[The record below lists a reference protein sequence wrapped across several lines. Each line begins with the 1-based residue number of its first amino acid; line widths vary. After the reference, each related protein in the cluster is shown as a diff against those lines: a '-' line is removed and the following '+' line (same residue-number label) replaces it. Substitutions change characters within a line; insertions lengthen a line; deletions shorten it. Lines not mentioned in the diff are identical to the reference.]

1 MVGTDSAA
9 IAAEGEE
16 AQTVSAKQVRERSSI
31 SFPYGDLDMA
41 VKVVRTL
48 HEHAGVQCTYDQLA
62 GWLRQSP
69 KGGAFQ
75 SRLATTRTFGLIETT
90 RGDIALTDLG
100 QRIVDE
106 SRGCEARAEAFLR
119 VPLYAAVHKKY
130 EGYTLPP
137 PAALKL
143 EMENFGVPSKQTDKA
158 RQAFERSAQQAGFFE
173 SGPDRLIMPAFATPP
188 ETRPLNDV
196 DAALLSHDKTGGG
209 GGGGGGRG
217 RGRCSA
223 GTASVRARA
232 IADAPEPETD
242 WPVPDRAKWL
252 QTAANIFDLIYEGE
266 GDITIELAGAQR
278 SPRPRDAE

>member
-9 IAAEGEE
+9 IAADGEE

-41 VKVVRTL
+41 VEVVRTVYQ
-48 HEHAGVQCTYDQLA
+48 HAGVQCTYDQLA

-69 KGGAFQ
+69 NGGAFQ

-106 SRGCEARAEAFLR
+106 SRGREARAEAFLR
-119 VPLYAAVHKKY
+119 VSLYAAVHKKY

-137 PAALKL
+137 PAALER
-143 EMENFGVPSKQTDKA
+143 EMENFGVSSKQTGRA

-173 SGPDRLIMPAFATPP
+173 SGPDRLIMPAFATRP

-196 DAALLSHDKTGGG
+196 DAVLPSHDKTGGG
-209 GGGGGGRG
+209 GGGAPPGLHPFVQGLLQ
-217 RGRCSA
+217 
-223 GTASVRARA
+223 TL
-232 IADAPEPETD
+232 PEPETD

-266 GDITIELAGAQR
+266 GGITIELAGAQR
-278 SPRPRDAE
+278 SPQPRDAE